1 MLILGFVS
9 GTLCLSSNAQMK
21 YLNVMDYG
29 AHGDGTTDDSH
40 AILNAWNGV
49 CGGGGPAT
57 LLIPSTKTFLVKRL
71 KLNGPCKAP
80 NVAIKFEGKIVAP
93 SMKKWGGNP
102 FNWIEIFSVNGLTIE
117 ADGGIIDGN
126 GDTWWQTCRTCRRP
140 ASLRFHAC
148 NGLTVKSLRMSNS
161 PGAHISVNSCNG
173 AFFSQMNIA
182 APRDSPNTDGFDI
195 SNSKNIAIEDSTI
208 ATGDDCIAINGGCSF
223 INATRIFCG
232 PGHGISVGSLGKN
245 NSYETVEEVHVRN
258 CSFNGTTN
266 GARIKTWPG
275 GSGYAR
281 KITFEEIILQ
291 DVKNSIIIDQYYGNK
306 NQSEGESA
314 VKVSEV
320 SYRGFNGTSASDK
333 AINVNCSPSGCSD
346 ISMDQ
351 IYIVSSQPSRKAYAF
366 CQNAKGTIE
375 NTVPKVSCV

>member
-1 MLILGFVS
+1 MQRVISCMLILGFVS

-21 YLNVMDYG
+21 YSNVMDYG
-29 AHGDGTTDDSH
+29 AHGDGTTDDSN

-49 CGGGGPAT
+49 CGGEGPAT

-80 NVAIKFEGKIVAP
+80 NVAIK
-93 SMKKWGGNP
+93 
-102 FNWIEIFSVNGLTIE
+102 
-117 ADGGIIDGN
+117 
-126 GDTWWQTCRTCRRP
+126 
-140 ASLRFHAC
+140 
-148 NGLTVKSLRMSNS
+148 
-161 PGAHISVNSCNG
+161 
-173 AFFSQMNIA
+173 
-182 APRDSPNTDGFDI
+182 
-195 SNSKNIAIEDSTI
+195 
-208 ATGDDCIAINGGCSF
+208 
-223 INATRIFCG
+223 
-232 PGHGISVGSLGKN
+232 
-245 NSYETVEEVHVRN
+245 
-258 CSFNGTTN
+258 
-266 GARIKTWPG
+266 G

-291 DVKNSIIIDQYYGNK
+291 DVKNSIIIDQYYDIK
-306 NQSEGESA
+306 TQSEGESA

-366 CQNAKGTIE
+366 CQNAKGTIG